1 MEVEALIGSQD
12 YIDPEML
19 EVAIEYWYK
28 GQEDRRSPFP
38 DYIKSDLRKAA
49 IIGFLD
55 WSKKLSPDAKKEIND
70 EILAERFE
78 EFLFEEAYKMVMTED
93 EKITVKYPFML
104 RVEDRVNHDGKPAS
118 IVVKREITKQGDNTY
133 LKVIFEEEESGK
145 LWDTL
150 FELPE

>member
-19 EVAIEYWYK
+19 EVAIEYWYN

-49 IIGFLD
+49 IVGFLD
-55 WSKKLSPDAKKEIND
+55 WSKKLSADAKKEIND

-78 EFLFEEAYKMVMTED
+78 EFLFEEAYKMVMTEE
-93 EKITVKYPFML
+93 EKITVKYPFIL
-104 RVEDRVNHDGKPAS
+104 RVDDRVNHDGKPAS
-118 IVVKREITKQGDNTY
+118 IVVKREITKEGDSTY
-133 LKVIFEEEESGK
+133 LKVFFEEEESGK